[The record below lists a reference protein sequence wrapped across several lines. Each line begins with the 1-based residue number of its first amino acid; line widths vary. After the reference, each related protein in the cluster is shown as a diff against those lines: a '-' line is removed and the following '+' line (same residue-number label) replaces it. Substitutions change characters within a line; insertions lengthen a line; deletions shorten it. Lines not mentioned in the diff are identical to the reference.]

1 MVTRL
6 NCPNCGKK
14 IDNEYA
20 TFCAF
25 CGASLAVGPL
35 PPPPNQQPT
44 SYGQASTAAIEVPIA
59 LQVQT
64 AVISFDESASRLELL
79 VRILWSFLT
88 NLIVF
93 IYGLGFGIIV
103 LVYSFVAEILNIIHF
118 IIILITGKRWKTA
131 VDWQAQL
138 IQKSITYSTRI
149 SNYSMR
155 RAPYLGLMIDRRPSL
170 EMEPNPATTTGGS
183 PA

>member
-1 MVTRL
+1 MS
-6 NCPNCGKK
+6 CPNCAKVAPPG
-14 IDNEYA
+14 A
-20 TFCAF
+20 TFCSF
-25 CGASLAVGPL
+25 CGASLTVL
-35 PPPPNQQPT
+35 PPPPVWSP
-44 SYGQASTAAIEVPIA
+44 SASVQASTTVIEVPIA

-64 AVISFDESASRLELL
+64 AIISFAESASRLELL

-88 NLIVF
+88 NVIVF
-93 IYGLGFGIIV
+93 LYGIGFGIIV
-103 LVYSFVAEILNIIHF
+103 FVYSFVAGILNIIHF